1 LDENNENQSK
11 LAELSEKAHEIA
23 PKEEEGELR
32 EIEED
37 IDREVARLF
46 GLSEKEVG
54 EVKEALRV
62 VYGEGEEVEEE
73 AGKERT

>member
-1 LDENNENQSK
+1 M
-11 LAELSEKAHEIA
+11 A
-23 PKEEEGELR
+23 KEVI
-32 EIEED
+32 IEAD
-37 IDREVARLF
+37 A
-46 GLSEKEVG
+46 KEVG

>member
-1 LDENNENQSK
+1 MHTFSLDFCIYRRFDFEVNKN
-11 LAELSEKAHEIA
+11 IGIM
-23 PKEEEGELR
+23 PKEVI
-32 EIEED
+32 IEAD
-37 IDREVARLF
+37 A
-46 GLSEKEVG
+46 KEVG